1 MKVEQRKVG
10 SVDVLTPFGALVDK
24 DATDFVATLRR
35 RLASGNPR
43 VAVAM
48 QEVPY
53 LDSEAI
59 EGLVTAADELASHAG
74 VMNLVSVNGTCRET
88 LELTGQADRFRF
100 FQDVQDVAKCYL

>member
-1 MKVEQRKVG
+1 MKIEHRKVG
-10 SVDVLTPFGALVDK
+10 SVDVLTPCGALVDQ
-24 DATDFVATLRR
+24 DAGAFVEALHK
-35 RLASGNPR
+35 RLATPNPR
-43 VAVAM
+43 VAVVM

-59 EGLVTAADELASHAG
+59 EGLVGAADQLASHAS
-74 VMNLVSVNGTCRET
+74 VLNLVGVNGTCRET

>member
-1 MKVEQRKVG
+1 MKIEHRKVG
-10 SVDVLTPFGALVDK
+10 SVDVLTPYGALVDQ
-24 DATDFVATLRR
+24 DAAEFVATLLR
-35 RLASGNPR
+35 RLRTSNPR

-59 EGLVTAADELASHAG
+59 EGLVGAAEELAGHAG
-74 VMNLVSVNGTCRET
+74 ILNLVGVTGTCREA
-88 LELTGQADRFRF
+88 LELTDTADRFRF